1 MDDNFAPYAPKTAVT
16 ETITRYRDRG
26 LPVPVT
32 PQALEAVGVAT
43 TMAPR
48 TLQTLQF
55 LGLLD
60 GENNPTELFQRLK
73 RASTDEYQGLLA
85 EVVRG
90 AYIRVFEIVDPATD
104 GDVAIGDAFRVF
116 EPSKQRVKMI
126 SLFRGL
132 CAEAGIMEQS
142 RSRPAVRRPRV
153 NGTKPARKAQNAS
166 DSTSGESTAPPAPP
180 AREDG
185 DVLSQDAMRSMY
197 FKLLLKK
204 AEAGDGGDAD
214 LFGRIERLV
223 GLQSA
228 DEGEDRGW
236 NRRVQTASNHPASQE
251 EG

>member
-1 MDDNFAPYAPKTAVT
+1 MDENFAPYAPKTAVVD
-16 ETITRYRDRG
+16 TITRYRDRG
-26 LPVPVT
+26 LPVPLT
-32 PQALEAVGVAT
+32 PQALETVGVAT

-73 RASTDEYQGLLA
+73 RASTDEYQGQLA

-90 AYIRVFEIVDPATD
+90 AYIRVFEIVDPAAD
-104 GDVAIGDAFRVF
+104 GDIAIADAFRAF

-142 RSRPAVRRPRV
+142 RLRSTTRRMRV
-153 NGTKPARKAQNAS
+153 NGTKPGRKAQNAPEN
-166 DSTSGESTAPPAPP
+166 TSGPPARPP
-180 AREDG
+180 AREDS
-185 DVLSQDAMRSMY
+185 DVLTQDAMRSMY

-204 AEAGDGGDAD
+204 AEANDGGDAD
-214 LFGRIERLV
+214 LFARIERLV
-223 GLQSA
+223 GLQP
-228 DEGEDRGW
+228 DEGENRGW
-236 NRRVQTASNHPASQE
+236 TTAGSKPATPASPASQGE
-251 EG
+251 R